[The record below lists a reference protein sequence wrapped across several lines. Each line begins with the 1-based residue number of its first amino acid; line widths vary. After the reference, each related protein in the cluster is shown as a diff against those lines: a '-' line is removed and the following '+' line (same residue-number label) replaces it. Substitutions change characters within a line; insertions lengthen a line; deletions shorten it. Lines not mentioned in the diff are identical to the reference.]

1 MTGRIVRLKAGVY
14 TVKNESSTTHCK
26 ARGLFRHQNIDP
38 RVGDLVTFEENDA
51 IITELHERHSLLR
64 RPSIAN
70 VDQAFI
76 VLSAKEPDFS
86 FILLDRFLV
95 QIEDANIKEGVIII
109 SKMDLLNEEETFK
122 LKGALESYEMYYPVH
137 YIRKDNPESITPL
150 KKLFKGKLTV
160 LAGQTGAGKSSLMN
174 SLAPH
179 LDLKTAEISKALGR
193 GKHTTRHVE
202 LWDLYEGFI
211 ADTPGFSKLDFTQI
225 DATDL
230 RDLFKDFIA
239 HQDGCK
245 FRTCKHLEEP
255 GCAVKKAV
263 EEGIIPETRY
273 ISYKKILEE
282 MSNTKGY

>member
-1 MTGRIVRLKAGVY
+1 LKGRIVRLKAGVY
-14 TVKNESSTTHCK
+14 SVKNENALTHCK

-38 RVGDLVTFEENDA
+38 RVGDLVTFNETDE
-51 IITELHERHSLLR
+51 IITELHPRHSLLR

-109 SKMDLLNEEETFK
+109 SKMDLLDENETVQ
-122 LKGALESYEMYYPVH
+122 LKKALSLYEPYYPVF
-137 YIRKDNPESITPL
+137 YIRKDDSSSIDPL
-150 KKLFKGKLTV
+150 KVLFKDKLTV

-174 SLAPH
+174 LLAPH
-179 LDLKTAEISKALGR
+179 LNLKTAEISKALGR

-202 LWDLYEGFI
+202 LWDLYDGFI
-211 ADTPGFSKLDFTQI
+211 ADTPGFSKLDFTSI

-239 HQDGCK
+239 YQDDCK

-263 EEGIIPETRY
+263 EKKEISETRY
-273 ISYKKILEE
+273 TSYKKILEE
-282 MSNTKGY
+282 MSQSKGY

>member
-1 MTGRIVRLKAGVY
+1 MIGRIVRLKAGVY
-14 TVKNESSTTHCK
+14 SVKSETSLTHCK
-26 ARGLFRHQNIDP
+26 ARGLFRHQKIDP
-38 RVGDLVTFEENDA
+38 RVGDIVEFNETDE
-51 IITELHERHSLLR
+51 IITKLYDRHSLLR

-109 SKMDLLNEEETFK
+109 SKMDLLNEEETFEFK
-122 LKGALESYEMYYPVH
+122 KNLENYQAYYPVF
-137 YIRKDNPESITPL
+137 YIRKDDPSSIIPL
-150 KKLFKGKLTV
+150 KTLFKDKLTV

-174 SLAPH
+174 ALAPN
-179 LDLKTAEISKALGR
+179 LNLKTAEISKALGR

-211 ADTPGFSKLDFTQI
+211 ADTPGFSKLDFNQI
-225 DATDL
+225 EATDL
-230 RDLFKDFIA
+230 RDLFKDFVA
-239 HQDGCK
+239 FQDDCK

-255 GCAVKKAV
+255 GCKVKAAV
-263 EEGIIPETRY
+263 EEGIIPKTRY
-273 ISYKKILEE
+273 QSYKKILEE
-282 MSNTKGY
+282 MANNKGY